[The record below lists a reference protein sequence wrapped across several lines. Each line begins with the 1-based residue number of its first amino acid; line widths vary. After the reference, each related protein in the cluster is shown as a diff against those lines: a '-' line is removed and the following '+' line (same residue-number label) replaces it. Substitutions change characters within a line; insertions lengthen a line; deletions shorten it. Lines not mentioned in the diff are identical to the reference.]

1 VRIFKLGPVR
11 VNYEVVRELVPKIWD
26 GNGNGNDDKNGDGD
40 GDGNGDV
47 LAAGHRKF
55 DFVIHIGMAGNEP
68 HYDIERRGHRD
79 GYISTDVDGKFLE
92 DETRH
97 AKEGEKWIWHGVP
110 RERGY
115 FPSSSVLLRLLR
127 SLPYTPLF
135 GR

>member
-1 VRIFKLGPVR
+1 MRIFKLGPVR

-26 GNGNGNDDKNGDGD
+26 GNGNGDKHGDD
-40 GDGNGDV
+40 DV

-79 GYISTDVDGKFLE
+79 GYDSTDVDGKLLE

-110 RERGY
+110 HECGC
-115 FPSSSVLLRLLR
+115 SLIILRPA
-127 SLPYTPLF
+127 LPYIHFLYDM
-135 GR
+135 